1 MALLALP
8 VTELHPAE
16 VGKLLTVDRT
26 ENPNQ
31 DRILRQSLIVGSPL
45 YFGTDGANVVVRSAA

>member
-16 VGKLLTVDRT
+16 VGKLLTVDRSKT
-26 ENPNQ
+26 LSRP
-31 DRILRQSLIVGSPL
+31 VF
-45 YFGTDGANVVVRSAA
+45 FGKA

>member
-16 VGKLLTVDRT
+16 AGKLLTVDRT
-26 ENPNQ
+26 KTLT
-31 DRILRQSLIVGSPL
+31 RTVFCGK
-45 YFGTDGANVVVRSAA
+45 A